1 MNFLKQELIEK
12 MKFSIFNGKSYYGYN
27 PSILKSGICK
37 YYRREEFD
45 KFEWCIIEML
55 LFAVKEEGRPLITN
69 LMNRLKIL
77 LMEEISPNEIN
88 ALSNSII
95 ILENITVLSIE
106 TSVELLLEFV
116 TIVKSCKRGRLTSY
130 VNNWWKYNSNDYNL
144 DTIKPLK
151 INSYMKKNDT
161 TTLLKLG
168 ELLIKFIDERSES
181 IVDIFTK
188 MYNMEGTYGI
198 RNNRKDASYLFW
210 EVVKSKFNHNK
221 TFMKIYDFALTMF
234 NRKTMKERRA
244 FGVWMCLFVWKY
256 DTLSWDEQLSTDLD
270 NIFVLDIKKYIKNRN
285 LIAID
290 EDYVVNDYHVNKK
303 FGLKKFGNVGSKV
316 TNEDLS
322 LLEDGE
328 TYRQFYVDVKNG
340 LSTINPKG
348 EISTKKIVFKKK
360 KKSNVLDNVLD
371 NEPDNV
377 PDNVLDIKIVDW
389 KNFTNINIIEEGVCG
404 LKVCCIK
411 VIFNGKPYILKEM
424 RKSFNYGRDYLLLD
438 RLKANFNIKDMNM
451 IRIRSNYGLERIDL
465 SVNTFK
471 KNWKIEKRDCVY
483 CMMEYFENIGDL
495 GKSKHFLTNPLI
507 LKECLKIRL
516 FDGLFRSSDNILRN
530 ILVNKDG
537 VLLSIDEA
545 DIYGKR
551 LAIFNK
557 KEPCIKNV
565 DKKLIDAILEEFDV
579 INKIKLVK
587 QALKQYGF
595 DDKINEMT
603 TRFENYKSIVYKEL
617 GFNL

>member
-1 MNFLKQELIEK
+1 
-12 MKFSIFNGKSYYGYN
+12 
-27 PSILKSGICK
+27 
-37 YYRREEFD
+37 
-45 KFEWCIIEML
+45 
-55 LFAVKEEGRPLITN
+55 
-69 LMNRLKIL
+69 
-77 LMEEISPNEIN
+77 MEEISPTEIC
-88 ALSNSII
+88 ALSKSIV

-116 TIVKSCKRGRLTSY
+116 TIVKSCKRARLTSY
-130 VNNWWKYNSNDYNL
+130 VNNWWKYNPNDYSL

-256 DTLSWDEQLSTDLD
+256 DTLNWDESGKKENL
-270 NIFVLDIKKYIKNRN
+270 NNDITTYIKDRS

-303 FGLKKFGNVGSKV
+303 FSLKKFGNVGSKV

-328 TYRQFYVDVKNG
+328 KYRQFYVDVKNG
-340 LSTINPKG
+340 LSNLNPKR
-348 EISTKKIVFKKK
+348 EISSKKIVFKKK
-360 KKSNVLDNVLD
+360 KMNVLDNIL
-371 NEPDNV
+371 
-377 PDNVLDIKIVDW
+377 DNVLDIKSVDW
-389 KNFTNINIIEEGVCG
+389 ENFTNINVIEEGVCG

-438 RLKANFNIKDMNM
+438 RLKSSFNIKDMNM
-451 IRIRSNYGLERIDL
+451 VRIRSNYGLERIDL
-465 SVNTFK
+465 LVNTFK
-471 KNWKIEKRDCVY
+471 KNWKIETRDCIY

-495 GKSKHFLTNPLI
+495 GKSKHFLTDPLI

-530 ILVNKDG
+530 ILVNKEG

-557 KEPCIKNV
+557 KEPCIKNI
-565 DKKLIDAILEEFDV
+565 DKKLIDSILEEFDL

-587 QALKQYGF
+587 QSLKQYGF
-595 DDKINEMT
+595 EEKINEMT
-603 TRFENYKSIVYKEL
+603 ERFKNYKIIVYKEL
-617 GFNL
+617 SFHL